1 MSRWSALAVAL
12 VAALV
17 FAATRAGLLE
27 PLELWAYDRIG
38 AAVFRDL
45 GDERR
50 VTLVT
55 LDEPAIAVLG
65 WPLGDDTVADL
76 VARILDGGARTVGLD
91 VYRDQPRPPGTV
103 RLDALL
109 AGSPSVVGVTFFA
122 DGAVDRVPPP
132 AALIGT
138 DRIGFAD
145 LPVDRDSVVRR
156 GLLYREDGDGE
167 ALGLALRV
175 AMVHLRPDGIAPG
188 PDAENREWLKL
199 GAATYRPLEPDTGGY
214 ADVDARG
221 YQFLLDYGR
230 RLSRPAIASALS
242 VLDGTV
248 DRALLKDRTVLVG
261 IAAPSTRD
269 VFPMPAGPARAAG
282 RRSIFGIELQ
292 AAITAQ
298 ILRQAYGETAPTRVL
313 PPPAEAAW
321 SAGWCLIGGMLGA
334 VLTGAL
340 AMAIG
345 FAGGVALLSVGC
357 AALLGEDWWLPVM
370 APGAG
375 FVASYAATSGWRIA
389 GELRQ
394 RLELRRMFA
403 RFVDPGVAEEIWRQ
417 RAVLLAGGRP
427 LPLRF
432 EATVLVSDLA
442 GFSAASEAMDP
453 AAVMDWVGTYM
464 DRMTDLII
472 DRGGMVEKYAG
483 DGLLA
488 VFGGPAAGA
497 DGDAATQARRAVDC
511 AEAMRAAVDAIN
523 RTCGARGW
531 PPLHVRI
538 GIHSGPVV
546 SGAVGSARRSQYTV
560 IGDTPNV
567 AARLE
572 AFDKDK
578 VRFGSSDGN
587 CRILLSGVT
596 VALLAPGAPVEKI
609 ADAMVRGREGRV
621 EVYRLRPKSGG

>member
-1 MSRWSALAVAL
+1 MSRWSALPVVL
-12 VAALV
+12 VAAMV

-55 LDEPAIAVLG
+55 LDEPALAQLG
-65 WPLGDDTVADL
+65 WPLGDDTVAEL
-76 VARILDGGARTVGLD
+76 VARILDGGARAVALD

-109 AGSPSVVGVTFFA
+109 ASSSTVVGVTFLA
-122 DGAVDRVPPP
+122 DGAIDRVPPP
-132 AALIGT
+132 AALIGS
-138 DRIGFAD
+138 DRVGFAD
-145 LPVDRDSVVRR
+145 LPLDRDSLVRR
-156 GLLYREDGDGE
+156 GLLYRADGE
-167 ALGLALRV
+167 KEAVGLALRV
-175 AMVHLRPDGIAPG
+175 ALVHLNADGIAPG
-188 PDAENREWLKL
+188 PDAANEDWLKL
-199 GAATYRPLEPDTGGY
+199 GAAIYRPLESGDGGY

-221 YQFLLDYGR
+221 YQFMLDYGR
-230 RLSRPAIASALS
+230 RLARPPVASALA

-248 DRALLKDRTVLVG
+248 DPALLRGRTVLIG

-269 VFPMPAGPARAAG
+269 VFPMPAGPARATG
-282 RRSIFGIELQ
+282 RRSIFGVELQ
-292 AAITAQ
+292 AAIAAQ
-298 ILRQAYGETAPTRVL
+298 ILRQAYGETAPLRVL
-313 PPPAEAAW
+313 PPAAEAGW
-321 SAGWCLIGGMLGA
+321 SIGWCLIGGALGA
-334 VLTGAL
+334 ALAGAL
-340 AMAIG
+340 FLALG
-345 FAGGVALLSVGC
+345 LAGGIALLSIGST
-357 AALLGEDWWLPVM
+357 ALLWQDWWLPVM
-370 APGAG
+370 APSAG
-375 FVASYAATSGWRIA
+375 FVVSYAATSGWRIA
-389 GELRQ
+389 GDLRQ

-417 RAVLLAGGRP
+417 RDVLLAGGRP
-427 LPLRF
+427 LPRRF

-453 AAVMDWVGTYM
+453 SAVMDWVGAYM
-464 DRMTDLII
+464 DRMTDLVI

-488 VFGGPAAGA
+488 VFGGPAAGTDA
-497 DGDAATQARRAVDC
+497 DAATQARRAVDC
-511 AEAMRAAVDAIN
+511 ARSMRAAVDAIN
-523 RTCGARGW
+523 RTCGEHGW

-572 AFDKDK
+572 AFEKDK
-578 VRFGSSDGN
+578 IRFGGSEGN
-587 CRILLSGVT
+587 CRILLSGT
-596 VALLAPGAPVEKI
+596 TAALLGPGVRVEKI
-609 ADAMVRGREGRV
+609 ADAAVRGREGRV
-621 EVYRLRPKSGG
+621 EIYRLCTDPDR